1 MLRFLNNTKILTR
14 IAAMLILL
22 SVGTIGVGLLT
33 LYIVEVSDKVTDDMA
48 NASTRAL
55 YSADNYALT
64 QTIIADSRGIYLAA
78 TPEELNR
85 YGQGVLKSIDAME
98 TKLAAW
104 EKIVPDDSKQA
115 MAEIKRL
122 VTNFNNTRREIVRI
136 SQNEGGTAAR
146 AYQSQPEI
154 IAARDAAV
162 QILRQT
168 ADRNNKLV
176 NDLNNDITILYA
188 KERWMLLISV
198 ISIVLSGL
206 AIGGYLAIATII
218 RPIRAMT
225 NTMTTLATGD
235 TTVAVSGAER
245 KDEIGA
251 MARAVQVFKD
261 NMIAREKAEADIAEQ
276 HRSTEAQRAERE
288 ARERKAIEEI
298 SLLCDKASAGDLGMR
313 LNEGDKEGFLL
324 TISQRLN
331 GLTGML
337 QQVTSE
343 IATVAG
349 GMAQGD
355 LTNDIHGNYQG
366 VFGQLKTDM
375 NRMAS
380 KLRQIAGDLGTSAS
394 NVNDAAAEISSGSQ
408 DLAQRT
414 EAQAAAIEET
424 AASMHEITTT
434 VKQNADNA
442 QAANQLAE
450 TARDAAE
457 NGGKVMH
464 NVVTA
469 MGEIETSATR
479 ITDIVG
485 LIDEIAFQTNLLALN
500 ASVEAARAGEAGKG
514 FAVVAQEVRALAQR
528 SANASKDIKALISQ
542 SNGQVREGGKL
553 VGDAGRSLEQI
564 MTAVQKVSTI
574 VAEIAAAS
582 REQALGLEQIN
593 TAVGSM
599 DEMTQRNG
607 ALVEET
613 SASAQALSNQASD
626 LAQLVSFFKIQRSAP
641 LARAA

>member
-1 MLRFLNNTKILTR
+1 MLRLINNTKILTR
-14 IAAMLILL
+14 ISALLILL
-22 SVGTIGVGLLT
+22 SLATIGVGVMAR
-33 LYIVEVSDKVTDDMA
+33 YIIDVSDQVTDEMA
-48 NASTRAL
+48 NKATRAL
-55 YSADNYALT
+55 YSDHVFALT
-64 QTIIADSRGIYLAA
+64 QTTIADSRGLYLAN
-78 TPEELNR
+78 TPEETER
-85 YGQGVLKSIDAME
+85 YAKGIEASLSQINADLDAWAKIQPAAESASFAE
-98 TKLAAW
+98 TRRMVDAFAA
-104 EKIVPDDSKQA
+104 
-115 MAEIKRL
+115 
-122 VTNFNNTRREIVRI
+122 TRREIARI
-136 SQNEGGTAAR
+136 AR
-146 AYQSQPEI
+146 AEGAQASREYQRRPEVS
-154 IAARDAAV
+154 AARDAAV
-162 QILRQT
+162 SNLRDT
-168 ADRNNKLV
+168 ATTLSKAV
-176 NDLNNDITILYA
+176 NDTNEAVTELYRQQ
-188 KERWMLLISV
+188 RWTLLIAV
-198 ISIVLSGL
+198 AAAVVLGL
-206 AIGGYLAIATII
+206 LIGGFIAIGTII

-225 NTMTTLATGD
+225 ATMTTLAGGD

-251 MARAVQVFKD
+251 MAGAVQVFKD
-261 NMIAREKAEADIAEQ
+261 SMIAREKAEADIAEQ
-276 HRSTEAQRAERE
+276 RSTTEAQRAERE

-298 SLLCDKASAGDLGMR
+298 SQLCDKASAGDLGMR

-343 IATVAG
+343 VATVAG
-349 GMAQGD
+349 GMAHGD
-355 LTNDIHGNYQG
+355 LTNDIRGNYQG

-375 NRMAS
+375 NRMAA
-380 KLRQIAGDLGTSAS
+380 KLREIAGDLGTSAA
-394 NVNDAAAEISSGSQ
+394 NVNEAAAEISSGSQ

-457 NGGKVMH
+457 NGGKVMR

-553 VGDAGRSLEQI
+553 VSDAGRSLEQI

-626 LAQLVSFFKIQRSAP
+626 LAQLVSFFKVQRSAP

>member
-14 IAAMLILL
+14 IAALLILM
-22 SVGTIGVGLLT
+22 SFATIGVGVMAR
-33 LYIVEVSDKVTDDMA
+33 YIIDVSDQVTDDMA
-48 NASTRAL
+48 NAATRAL
-55 YSADNYALT
+55 YSDNVFALS
-64 QTIIADSRGIYLAA
+64 QTAIADSRGLYMAT
-78 TPEELNR
+78 TPEETERYAKAIEATLSEMDIKLNAWGKIQPADEKANFAETR
-85 YGQGVLKSIDAME
+85 RMVDAFAASRHE
-98 TKLAAW
+98 ISRIARTEGALAARTY
-104 EKIVPDDSKQA
+104 Q
-115 MAEIKRL
+115 
-122 VTNFNNTRREIVRI
+122 TR
-136 SQNEGGTAAR
+136 
-146 AYQSQPEI
+146 PEVG
-154 IAARDAAV
+154 AVRDAAV
-162 QILRQT
+162 TNLRNT
-168 ADRNNKLV
+168 ATTLNKAV
-176 NDLNNDITILYA
+176 NDLNDNVTVLY
-188 KERWMLLISV
+188 RQQRVMLLIAV
-198 ISIVLSGL
+198 AAAVTIGL
-206 AIGGYLAIATII
+206 LIGGFTAIGTII

-225 NTMTTLATGD
+225 GTMTTLAGGD
-235 TTVAVSGAER
+235 TTVAVDGAQR

-276 HRSTEAQRAERE
+276 RRVTEAQRTERE

-298 SLLCDKASAGDLGMR
+298 SQLCDKASAGDLGTR
-313 LNEGDKEGFLL
+313 LNETGKEGFLL
-324 TISQRLN
+324 TISQQLN

-337 QQVTSE
+337 QQVTGE

-355 LTNDIHGNYQG
+355 LSNDIRGNYQG
-366 VFGQLKTDM
+366 VFGQLKIDM
-375 NRMAS
+375 NRMAV
-380 KLRQIAGDLGTSAS
+380 KLRQIAGDLGSSAA

-414 EAQAAAIEET
+414 EAQAAAIEQT

-450 TARDAAE
+450 TAHGAAE
-457 NGGKVMH
+457 NGGKVMRD
-464 NVVTA
+464 VVSA

-528 SANASKDIKALISQ
+528 SANASKDIKALINQ
-542 SNGQVREGGKL
+542 SNAQVREGGKL
-553 VGDAGRSLEQI
+553 VGEAGRSLEDI
-564 MTAVQKVSTI
+564 VKAVQKVSTI

-626 LAQLVSFFKIQRSAP
+626 LAKLVSFFKVGRPQT